1 MIKNSCSKVKKCAK
15 CRDNIYTFEMR
26 KNLNN
31 GRVEHLKGQC
41 KHVAERVDDIVLSE
55 DKKLLSFIGLVL
67 CIICLLLRLNDG

>member
-1 MIKNSCSKVKKCAK
+1 MIKNSCNKVKQCAK

-41 KHVAERVDDIVLSE
+41 KPVSERVDDIVLSD
-55 DKKLLSFIGLVL
+55 DKKLLAFIGLVL
-67 CIICLLLRLNDG
+67 CIIILLLGVHDG